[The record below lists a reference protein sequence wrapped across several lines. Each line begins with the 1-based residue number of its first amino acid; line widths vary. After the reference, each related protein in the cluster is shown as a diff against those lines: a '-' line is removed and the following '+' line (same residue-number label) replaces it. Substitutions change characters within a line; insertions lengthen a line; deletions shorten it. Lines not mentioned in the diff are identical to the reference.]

1 MRIPGSRGWEEKLT
15 SRNVLALRRKTPE
28 SYAKHADV
36 LSCFPFLAA
45 MRRRTSIFLTNADLL
60 ISILP
65 HSSSGSERVVL
76 AWLPLLASFCG
87 FGLAAP
93 RFSRPCHSV
102 HVSFPWLAQ
111 ELLTY
116 RATQDEQAAP
126 HGLDRLLGNVGD
138 SNALDTARMP
148 VLPGQ
153 ARDSQP

>member
-1 MRIPGSRGWEEKLT
+1 MASIVDYSGCETSFRTPTSVRKASNVKGGNMRIPGIRGWEEKLT

-102 HVSFPWLAQ
+102 HVSFP
-111 ELLTY
+111 
-116 RATQDEQAAP
+116 
-126 HGLDRLLGNVGD
+126 GLHR
-138 SNALDTARMP
+138 SC
-148 VLPGQ
+148 
-153 ARDSQP
+153 